1 MSTEIK
7 CTRFAPGAAVPEW
20 LLAAEPM
27 GPDSVA
33 GPFIFQIEVDVIELE
48 DRFVLLP
55 TGTGNLAPT
64 LHYGGQ
70 GARLYAPAKPVCN
83 VLVTNTIMGLEVD
96 AWSEVPQAP
105 PAQQGLSQPTLPAL
119 PGPPP
124 SQAYRGL
131 AESEIQFHQRA
142 LAAYARAAQEAQ
154 QQDAHRRAYQVP
166 GIPADQLGEWPP
178 APDFCAPGLK
188 TLVKP
193 RGFWRRLW
201 DAIANA

>member
-7 CTRFAPGAAVPEW
+7 CARFAPGAAVPEW

-33 GPFIFQIEVDVIELE
+33 GPFIFQIEVDVLELE

-55 TGTGNLAPT
+55 TGTGSLAPT

-96 AWSEVPQAP
+96 AWSEVPVAP
-105 PAQQGLSQPTLPAL
+105 PTWLAPAEQDRHTEMA
-119 PGPPP
+119 
-124 SQAYRGL
+124 QAYLTREGE
-131 AESEIQFHQRA
+131 AFRQAMEQRA
-142 LAAYARAAQEAQ
+142 MR
-154 QQDAHRRAYQVP
+154 
-166 GIPADQLGEWPP
+166 QLRP
-178 APDFCAPGLK
+178 
-188 TLVKP
+188 
-193 RGFWRRLW
+193 GFWRRLW

>member
-33 GPFIFQIEVDVIELE
+33 GPFIFQIEVDVLELE

-55 TGTGNLAPT
+55 TGTGNLAPI

-96 AWSEVPQAP
+96 AWSEVPQAS
-105 PAQQGLSQPTLPAL
+105 PAQQGLSQSTSPAM
-119 PGPPP
+119 PAAPYNPYDP
-124 SQAYRGL
+124 VIQAQL
-131 AESEIQFHQRA
+131 RA
-142 LAAYARAAQEAQ
+142 QQEAQ

-178 APDFCAPGLK
+178 APGQFAPR
-188 TLVKP
+188 TSLVGYPPAQLLPEAKP
-193 RGFWRRLW
+193 PGFWRRLW
-201 DAIANA
+201 NAIGGY